1 MRLRRYVSLE
11 KSISIV
17 SLGGTCRVLRAHG
30 TAASSLAGDCFA
42 VLSGSATMPLRRYV
56 SLEKSISIVSFGGT
70 CRFLRAHDS
79 AASSLADTAS
89 RFSVAPPPC
98 VFGALSCSIVDS
110 NRHGRRDLSCS
121 SCSRHRCFI
130 GGTGSLALPGGFAAI
145 SVVPSTAYRERV
157 DPRRGCSAS
166 ARCGLL
172 LWQSFFESSNSGRSR
187 GTPSS
192 PAGRSESL

>member
-1 MRLRRYVSLE
+1 MLTTPLLRPWL
-11 KSISIV
+11 
-17 SLGGTCRVLRAHG
+17 T
-30 TAASSLAGDCFA
+30 
-42 VLSGSATMPLRRYV
+42 
-56 SLEKSISIVSFGGT
+56 
-70 CRFLRAHDS
+70 
-79 AASSLADTAS
+79 TAS

-110 NRHGRRDLSCS
+110 NRHGRRDLSCF

-172 LWQSFFESSNSGRSR
+172 FRQSFLESSPSGRSR
-187 GTPSS
+187 GVPSRQASGSESLRPTVPPVFRPSS
-192 PAGRSESL
+192 PSGLSEASAAQGAPLDISRGPTNLRSDSFIRSVVSRFGSSQSGNKNGAPR

>member
-1 MRLRRYVSLE
+1 MFMLTTPRLRPWLTTASRFSVAPPPCAFGAMSRSRSRFESSRSAGLVVFFVLTTPSLRPW
-11 KSISIV
+11 
-17 SLGGTCRVLRAHG
+17 LT
-30 TAASSLAGDCFA
+30 
-42 VLSGSATMPLRRYV
+42 
-56 SLEKSISIVSFGGT
+56 
-70 CRFLRAHDS
+70 
-79 AASSLADTAS
+79 TAS

-110 NRHGRRDLSCS
+110 NRHGRRDLSCF

-157 DPRRGCSAS
+157 DPRCGCSAS

-172 LWQSFFESSNSGRSR
+172 LWQSFFESSHSGRSR
-187 GTPSS
+187 GSPGS